1 LLMSSKKTIS
11 TKKIKSVKRILG
23 SSGKAGKIGP
33 RGPPG
38 KVGKRGL
45 RGLGKR
51 GLPGRRGPPG
61 PRGPKGERGL
71 PGSQGIQGPPGHEG
85 PMGPPGPVGL
95 NKPFI
100 GEVRLFAGNFVPG
113 DWAFCEGQLLSI
125 NDNQSLFSILGTI
138 YGGDGRMTFG
148 LPDLRDHQPGDV
160 QYIIA
165 LQGIYPSR
173 N

>member
-1 LLMSSKKTIS
+1 MSNKKIIS
-11 TKKIKSVKRILG
+11 TKKIKSIKRIIG
-23 SSGKAGKIGP
+23 SPGKAGKIGP
-33 RGPPG
+33 RGPLG

-45 RGLGKR
+45 KGLGKR
-51 GLPGRRGPPG
+51 GSPGRRGPPG

-71 PGSQGIQGPPGHEG
+71 PGLQEIQGS
-85 PMGPPGPVGL
+85 PGPVGL

-100 GEVRLFAGNFVPG
+100 GEVRLFAGNFAPR
-113 DWAFCEGQLLSI
+113 DWAFCEGQILSI
-125 NDNQSLFSILGTI
+125 NDNQVLFSILGTV
-138 YGGDGRMTFG
+138 YDGNGRTTFG